1 MPAFLD
7 SADSRETSIELM
19 EAILKTARDNEVEA
33 VSIWEDPTEEQ
44 LIAVWEVVTKNGLSD
59 ASEFCWGESVD
70 SWAEDITA

>member
-19 EAILKTARDNEVEA
+19 EAILKVAGDNKVEA
-33 VSIWEDPTEEQ
+33 ASIWEDPTEEQ
-44 LIAVWEVVTKNGLSD
+44 KIAIWEVATKNGLID
-59 ASEFCWGESVD
+59 ASDFCWGESGD